1 MDLDRLILRNLTKT
15 DRLFHCYVRSECDKI
30 GINASFQGIIRVL
43 SRENGLSQQDLAT
56 RLVLSKP
63 TISLT
68 LQKMEYEG
76 LIKREADEID
86 ARVTRVYLT
95 EKGFEINDQIINIF
109 KKVEGRIEAV
119 MPEEK
124 QNEFLEMLNLISN
137 ELQKIKEENND

>member
-15 DRLFHCYVRSECDKI
+15 DRLFHCYVRNECDKI

-43 SRENGLSQQDLAT
+43 SRENGLSQQELAN
-56 RLVLSKP
+56 RLILSKP

-68 LQKMEYEG
+68 LQKMEYLG
-76 LIKREADEID
+76 LIERRADEED
-86 ARVTRVYLT
+86 ARVTHVYLT
-95 EKGFEINDQIINIF
+95 DKGMEVNEQIIGIF

-119 MPEEK
+119 MPEDK

-137 ELQKIKEENND
+137 ELQRLKEENNE

>member
-15 DRLFHCYVRSECDKI
+15 DRLFHCYVRNECDKI

-43 SRENGLSQQDLAT
+43 SRENGLSQQELAN
-56 RLVLSKP
+56 RLILSKP

-68 LQKMEYEG
+68 LQKMEYLG
-76 LIKREADEID
+76 LIERRADEED
-86 ARVTRVYLT
+86 ARVTHVYLT
-95 EKGFEINDQIINIF
+95 DKGMEVNEQIIGIF

-119 MPEEK
+119 MPEDK

-137 ELQKIKEENND
+137 ELQRLKEENND

>member
-15 DRLFHCYVRSECDKI
+15 DRLFHCYVRNECDKI

-43 SRENGLSQQDLAT
+43 SRENGLSQQELAD
-56 RLVLSKP
+56 RLILSKP

-68 LQKMEYEG
+68 LQKMEYLG
-76 LIKREADEID
+76 LIERRADEED
-86 ARVTRVYLT
+86 ARVTHVYLT
-95 EKGFEINDQIINIF
+95 DKGFEVNEQIIGIF

-119 MPEEK
+119 MPEDK

-137 ELQKIKEENND
+137 ELQRLKEENND

>member
-15 DRLFHCYVRSECDKI
+15 DRLFHCYVRNECDKI

-43 SRENGLSQQDLAT
+43 SRENGLSQQELAN
-56 RLVLSKP
+56 RLILSKP

-68 LQKMEYEG
+68 LQKMEYLG
-76 LIKREADEID
+76 LIERRADEED
-86 ARVTRVYLT
+86 ARVTHVYLT
-95 EKGFEINDQIINIF
+95 DKGMKVNEQIIGIF

-119 MPEEK
+119 MPEDK

-137 ELQKIKEENND
+137 ELQRLKEENND

>member
-15 DRLFHCYVRSECDKI
+15 DRLFHCYVRNECDKI

-43 SRENGLSQQDLAT
+43 SRENGLSQQELAD
-56 RLVLSKP
+56 RLILSKP

-68 LQKMEYEG
+68 LQKMEYLG
-76 LIKREADEID
+76 LIERRADEED
-86 ARVTRVYLT
+86 ARVTHVYLT
-95 EKGFEINDQIINIF
+95 DKGMEVNEQIIGIF

-119 MPEEK
+119 MPEDK

-137 ELQKIKEENND
+137 ELQRLKEENND

>member
-43 SRENGLSQQDLAT
+43 SRENGLSQQNLAE

-68 LQKMEYEG
+68 LQKMEYLE
-76 LIKREADEID
+76 LIERRPDEED
-86 ARVTRVYLT
+86 ARVVHVYLT
-95 EKGFEINDQIINIF
+95 DKGTQVNNQIIEIF
-109 KKVEGRIEAV
+109 KKVEHRIEAV

-124 QNEFLEMLNLISN
+124 QNEFLEMLNLISE
-137 ELQKIKEENND
+137 ELLKLKEEYND